1 MRYSL
6 PLWVA
11 VAALLAACSQ
21 AASDWK
27 TADSQNTIAGYQ
39 QFLQQ
44 HSDSEHASAARERV
58 AAMQDDEAWTAAKA
72 TNTVDSYQ
80 NYLSSQPKSLHSG
93 EANTQLT
100 DLKRAAAW
108 KVEQAANTESSI
120 EDFLNKY
127 ASGPEADAAR
137 TQLQKL
143 QTEKYRVR
151 LGSFRNAAQAE
162 KARGDLQTRFA
173 GELHQVVVVPPSG
186 TDKMSHVSSE
196 PMTEDDAKAAC
207 GSLKKVHQRCEV
219 VKRADS

>member
-1 MRYSL
+1 VRYSL
-6 PLWVA
+6 PLCVA
-11 VAALLAACSQ
+11 VVALLAGCSQ

-27 TADSQNTIAGYQ
+27 KADSQNTIAAYQ

-44 HSDSEHASAARERV
+44 HSDSEHASVARERV

-72 TNTVDSYQ
+72 TNTVDAYQ
-80 NYLSSQPKSLHSG
+80 NYLASQPKGLHSG
-93 EANTQLT
+93 EANTQIT

-120 EDFLNKY
+120 GDFLSQY

-137 TQLQKL
+137 AQLQKL

-151 LGSFRNAAQAE
+151 LGSFHDVAQAE
-162 KARGDLQTRFA
+162 KARGDMQTRFA
-173 GELHQVVVVPPSG
+173 SELHQVVVVPPSG
-186 TDKMSHVSSE
+186 SDKLTHVSSG

-207 GSLKKVHQRCEV
+207 GSLKKLHQRCEV